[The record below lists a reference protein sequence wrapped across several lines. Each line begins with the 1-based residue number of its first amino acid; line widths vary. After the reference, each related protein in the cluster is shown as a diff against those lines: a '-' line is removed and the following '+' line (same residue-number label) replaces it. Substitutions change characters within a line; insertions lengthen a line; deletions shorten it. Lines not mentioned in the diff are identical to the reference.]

1 MNLMARLSVPL
12 LACLALPQ
20 ISIADNASLPS
31 FDGVML
37 QPTPK
42 PLQDF
47 ELTDQDGRSFRFSS
61 LRGAPALM
69 LFGFAHCPD
78 VCPTSLQKLAL
89 LKQSNPELKGVRVVM
104 ISVDA
109 ERDTAAALKEYL
121 NHFSGDF
128 IGLTGDPQHIREIA
142 TQFSAAFFKGEA
154 NATSGNY
161 VVGHSGQV
169 FAVDKAGNVRAEFY
183 DASLDAMAGV
193 TRALLA
199 E

>member
-1 MNLMARLSVPL
+1 MKPTACLLLCL

-20 ISIADNASLPS
+20 VSIADNSSLPS

-154 NATSGNY
+154 NATSGTY

>member
-1 MNLMARLSVPL
+1 MNLIGRLTLSL

-20 ISIADNASLPS
+20 VSIADNASLPS

-42 PLQDF
+42 PLRDF

>member
-1 MNLMARLSVPL
+1 MKPTTCLFLCL

-20 ISIADNASLPS
+20 VSIADNASLPS

-61 LRGAPALM
+61 LRGEPALM

-89 LKQSNPELKGVRVVM
+89 LKQSNPELKDVRVVM

>member
-1 MNLMARLSVPL
+1 MKPTARLL
-12 LACLALPQ
+12 LCLLTCLALPQ
-20 ISIADNASLPS
+20 VSIADNSSLPS

-42 PLQDF
+42 RLQDF

-154 NATSGNY
+154 NATSGTY

>member
-1 MNLMARLSVPL
+1 MKPTACLLLCL

-20 ISIADNASLPS
+20 VSIADNASLPS

-42 PLQDF
+42 PLRDF

>member
-1 MNLMARLSVPL
+1 MKPTARLL
-12 LACLALPQ
+12 LCLLTCQALPQ
-20 ISIADNASLPS
+20 VSIADHASLPS

-37 QPTPK
+37 LPTPK

-154 NATSGNY
+154 NATSGTY

>member
-1 MNLMARLSVPL
+1 MKPTACLLLCL

-20 ISIADNASLPS
+20 VSIADNSSLPS

>member
-1 MNLMARLSVPL
+1 
-12 LACLALPQ
+12 
-20 ISIADNASLPS
+20 
-31 FDGVML
+31 
-37 QPTPK
+37 
-42 PLQDF
+42 
-47 ELTDQDGRSFRFSS
+47 
-61 LRGAPALM
+61 M

-89 LKQSNPELKGVRVVM
+89 LKQSNAELKNVRVVM

-109 ERDTAAALKEYL
+109 ERDSAAALKEYL
-121 NHFSGDF
+121 QHFSGEF
-128 IGLTGDPQHIREIA
+128 IGLTGDPQRIHEIA
-142 TQFSAAFFKGEA
+142 RQFSAAFFKGDV
-154 NATSGNY
+154 NSSSGDY

-169 FAVDKAGNVRAEFY
+169 FAVDKGGNLRAEFY

>member
-1 MNLMARLSVPL
+1 MKPTARLL
-12 LACLALPQ
+12 LCLLTCLALPQ
-20 ISIADNASLPS
+20 VSIADNASLPS

-42 PLQDF
+42 PLRDF

-109 ERDTAAALKEYL
+109 ERDTAAALKEYM

-154 NATSGNY
+154 NATSGDY